1 VVLMPLGLLSM
12 IMTLM
17 ITTASVVPVVFM
29 MLVQQR
35 SREEGTESE
44 ESEH

>member
-17 ITTASVVPVVFM
+17 ITTAFVVPVAFL

-35 SREEGTESE
+35 TREE
-44 ESEH
+44 